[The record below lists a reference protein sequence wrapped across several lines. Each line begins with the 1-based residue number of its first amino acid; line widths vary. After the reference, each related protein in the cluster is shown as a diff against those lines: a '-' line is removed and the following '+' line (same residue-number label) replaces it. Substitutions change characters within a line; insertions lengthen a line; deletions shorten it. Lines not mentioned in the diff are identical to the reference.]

1 MNDESDIVLVDF
13 LRDASGE
20 ERADDEVGFGH
31 VDSFDHALWAEGE
44 FDSDVM
50 VVRCGSEQE

>member
-1 MNDESDIVLVDF
+1 MNDEGDVILVDF
-13 LRDASGE
+13 LRDASCK

-31 VDSFDHALWAEGE
+31 VDSFDHALRAESE
-44 FDSDVM
+44 LDSDVM